1 MRSNPVVEL
10 LDRNATS
17 DLKQRVNFNNS
28 GKFGM
33 PYTNEHNAY
42 LGSTTKG
49 GSYTRMTTAKE
60 RN

>member
-10 LDRNATS
+10 LDHNGNSDSKQNINFRNS
-17 DLKQRVNFNNS
+17 
-28 GKFGM
+28 KFGM
-33 PYTNEHNAY
+33 PYTNENNAY

-49 GSYTRMTTAKE
+49 GSYTRITTANG